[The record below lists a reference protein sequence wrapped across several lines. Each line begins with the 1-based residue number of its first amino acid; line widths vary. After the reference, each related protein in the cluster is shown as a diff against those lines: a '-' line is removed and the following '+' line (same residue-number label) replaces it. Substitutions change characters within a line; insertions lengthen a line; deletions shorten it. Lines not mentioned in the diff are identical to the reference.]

1 MPTRRDAGIALPDEY
16 FRLPDAWNGDPP
28 AELPS
33 AHRALIDGF
42 PGDAS
47 PPDGDV
53 LLAEID
59 GAVGAQVLV
68 VRHDSTTA
76 RLERMYVIERARRQG
91 AASLLIES
99 ALQGAQS
106 LGYARVVLDVI
117 AKRIIARGLF
127 ENRGF
132 APVDPYADYGRPM
145 SYLGRTL

>member
-1 MPTRRDAGIALPDEY
+1 
-16 FRLPDAWNGDPP
+16 
-28 AELPS
+28 
-33 AHRALIDGF
+33 
-42 PGDAS
+42 
-47 PPDGDV
+47 
-53 LLAEID
+53 
-59 GAVGAQVLV
+59 
-68 VRHDSTTA
+68 
-76 RLERMYVIERARRQG
+76 MYVIERARRQG

-106 LGYARVVLDVI
+106 LGYTRVVLDVI